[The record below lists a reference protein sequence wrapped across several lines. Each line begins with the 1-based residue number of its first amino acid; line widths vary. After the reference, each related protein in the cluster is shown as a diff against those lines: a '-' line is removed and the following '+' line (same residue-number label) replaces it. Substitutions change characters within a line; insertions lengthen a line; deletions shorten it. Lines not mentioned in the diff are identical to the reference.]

1 MKFSKTLFSASV
13 FLFLLGWS
21 LSAVAAD
28 FTHYVNPF
36 VGTGK
41 TGNTFPG
48 ALVPWG
54 MVSVSPHNDL
64 KAPSGYKYGA
74 PYIYGFGQTH
84 LSGADCPELGNVM
97 LMATTGSMEP
107 LLEKRRSEYDSE
119 SASPGFYQVNLK
131 TFGITAEMTATTRV
145 GVARFVFPVRKGDAN
160 ILIDLGHRLTDDPA
174 TVTSFESHIKIDT
187 SQEVEGYSQSGDF
200 CSSYA
205 GNKETIYF
213 VAQFSKPATVMG
225 TWKENKLDAGME
237 QTGGNIGAFFS
248 FSTATVEPIM
258 VKVGISYVSVENARL
273 NLTTEVK
280 EWDFDRVRSDAKK
293 SWQEELA
300 RINVTDTNEEK
311 LKTFYTALYHMMM
324 EPSVFSDVN
333 GEYQGM
339 GRSGVKTATDY
350 TRYSVF
356 SMWNTYR
363 NLHPFLALF
372 YPERELDM
380 VKSLTEM
387 AKEGGW
393 MPRFEVAGND
403 TQVMVADP
411 AVPVIVDTY
420 LQGIQNFD
428 ADTAYQ
434 TLVKSLTP
442 KDNSVYGGLKSLLR
456 YGYIPKNDHSGDR
469 LWGTVSMSLEYAYDY
484 WCLAQ
489 MAQEMKKDDDYKKYI
504 HLSGVYRNLY
514 DPATEFLRPK
524 NQDGS
529 WLTPFDPLAT
539 NGDESWNGSGGPGY
553 VEGGAWQYLFDVP
566 QDMDGLRMLLGGD
579 SVFVNRLQEC
589 FDNGHYDATNEPD
602 INWSYLF
609 DEVPHE
615 SWRTQKQVR
624 AIMNQD
630 YGNGPDGLPGNDD
643 GGTLSAW
650 YVWSALGFY
659 PVCPGSNRYEIGSPL
674 FKLVQIE
681 INKSFYPGGMLTLK
695 TINNSDRNGYIRS
708 ILMNGEDFKS
718 DHFEHDALV
727 NGKTIVFNMDS
738 EPPHKLAEAVLA
750 PKP

>member
-1 MKFSKTLFSASV
+1 MNLSPIPFRASA
-13 FLFLLGWS
+13 FLALCFLT
-21 LSAVAAD
+21 LSAGATD
-28 FTHYVNPF
+28 FTHYINPF

-41 TGNTFPG
+41 QGNTFPG

-64 KAPSGYKYGA
+64 KGPSGYKYGA

-97 LMATTGSMEP
+97 LMATTGSVEP

-119 SASPGFYQVNLK
+119 SASPGFYQVNLT

-145 GVARFVFPVRKGDAN
+145 GVSRFVFPVQKGDAN
-160 ILIDLGHRLTDDPA
+160 ILIDLGHRLTNDPA
-174 TVTSFESHIKIDT
+174 TMTSFESHIKINNP
-187 SQEVEGYSQSGDF
+187 QEVEGYSQSGNF

-213 VAQFSKPATVMG
+213 VAQFSKPAKVLG
-225 TWKENKLDAGME
+225 TWKERKLNKGME
-237 QTGGNIGAFFS
+237 QTGGDVGAFLS
-248 FSTATVEPIM
+248 FSTAAVEPIM
-258 VKVGISYVSVENARL
+258 VKIGISYVSVENARL

-280 EWDFDRVRSDAKK
+280 GWDFDTVRSDAKK

-300 RINVTDTNEEK
+300 RINVTDTSEEK
-311 LKTFYTALYHMMM
+311 LKTFYTALYHMMI

-339 GRSGVKTATDY
+339 SHSGIKTATDY
-350 TRYSVF
+350 TRYSFF
-356 SMWNTYR
+356 SLWNTYR
-363 NLHPFLALF
+363 NLHPFLTLF

-393 MPRFEVAGND
+393 LPRFEVAGND
-403 TQVMVADP
+403 TQVMAADP
-411 AVPVIVDTY
+411 VVPVIVDAY
-420 LQGIQNFD
+420 MQGIRSFD
-428 ADTAYQ
+428 VDAAYAA
-434 TLVKSLTP
+434 LVKSLTP
-442 KDNSVYGGLKSLLR
+442 KDNSVYGGLKSFLR

-489 MAQEMKKDDDYKKYI
+489 MAQEMKKDNDYKKYI
-504 HLSGVYRNLY
+504 HLSGVYRSLY
-514 DPATEFLRPK
+514 DPATGFLRPK

-529 WLTPFDPLAT
+529 WFAPFDPLAT
-539 NGDESWNGSGGPGY
+539 NGDESWSGSGGPGY
-553 VEGGAWQYLFDVP
+553 VEGSAWQYLFDVP
-566 QDMDGLRMLLGGD
+566 QDIDGLRILLGGD

-589 FDNGHYDATNEPD
+589 FDGDHYDATNEPD
-602 INWSYLF
+602 ITWPYLF
-609 DEVPHE
+609 DGVSHE
-615 SWRTQKQVR
+615 GWRTQKQVR
-624 AIMNQD
+624 VIMSQN

-650 YVWSALGFY
+650 YFWSALGFY
-659 PVCPGSNRYEIGSPL
+659 PVCPGGNRYEIGSPL

-695 TINNSDRNGYIRS
+695 TINNSDHNGYIRS
-708 ILMNGEDFKS
+708 ILMDGEDYKNYY
-718 DHFEHDALV
+718 FEHDSLIS
-727 NGKTIVFNMDS
+727 GKTIVFNMDS
-738 EPPHKLAEAVLA
+738 EPSRKTTELISIP
-750 PKP
+750 

>member
-1 MKFSKTLFSASV
+1 LALC
-13 FLFLLGWS
+13 FLT
-21 LSAVAAD
+21 LSAGATD

-41 TGNTFPG
+41 QGNTFPG

-64 KAPSGYKYGA
+64 KAPSGYKYSA

-84 LSGADCPELGNVM
+84 MSGADCPELGNVM
-97 LMATTGSMEP
+97 LMATTGSVEP

-145 GVARFVFPVRKGDAN
+145 GVSRFVFPVRKGDSN

-174 TVTSFESHIKIDT
+174 TVTSFESHIKINNP
-187 SQEVEGYSQSGDF
+187 QEVEGYSQSGDF
-200 CSSYA
+200 CSNYA
-205 GNKETIYF
+205 GNKETTYF
-213 VAQFSKPATVMG
+213 VARFSKPAMAMG
-225 TWKENKLDAGME
+225 TWKGIQLGKGLER
-237 QTGGNIGAFFS
+237 TGNNVGAFLS
-248 FSTATVEPIM
+248 FSTAAIEPIM

-273 NLTTEVK
+273 NLTTEAK
-280 EWDFDRVRSDAKK
+280 GWDFEVIRSEAKK
-293 SWQEELA
+293 SWQEELS
-300 RINVTDTNEEK
+300 RINVTDTREEK
-311 LKTFYTALYHMMM
+311 LKTFYTALYHMMI

-339 GRSGVKTATDY
+339 ARSGIKTASDY

-356 SMWNTYR
+356 SLWNTYR
-363 NLHPFLALF
+363 NLHPSLTLF

-387 AKEGGW
+387 AKESGW
-393 MPRFEVAGND
+393 LPRFEVAGND
-403 TQVMVADP
+403 TQVMAADP
-411 AVPVIVDTY
+411 VVPVIVDTY
-420 LQGIQNFD
+420 MQGIRSFD
-428 ADTAYQ
+428 ADVAYNA
-434 TLVKSLTP
+434 LVKSLTP
-442 KDNSVYGGLKSLLR
+442 KDNSVYGGLKSLLQH
-456 YGYIPKNDHSGDR
+456 GFIPKNDHSGDR

-514 DPATEFLRPK
+514 DPATGFLRPK

-529 WLTPFDPLAT
+529 WFSPFDPLAT

-553 VEGGAWQYLFDVP
+553 VEGSAWQYLFDVP
-566 QDMDGLRMLLGGD
+566 QDIDGLRILLGGD
-579 SVFVNRLQEC
+579 SVFVSRLQEC
-589 FDNGHYDATNEPD
+589 FDGGHYDATNEPD
-602 INWSYLF
+602 MTWPYLF
-609 DEVPHE
+609 DGVPRE
-615 SWRTQKQVR
+615 NWRTQKQVR
-624 AIMNQD
+624 AIMNQY

-650 YVWSALGFY
+650 YFWSALGFY

-695 TINNSDRNGYIRS
+695 TINNSERNGYIRS
-708 ILMNGEDFKS
+708 ILMDGEDYKN
-718 DHFEHDALV
+718 DYFEHDALIS
-727 NGKTIVFNMDS
+727 GKTIVFNMDS
-738 EPPHKLAEAVLA
+738 EPSHEAVG
-750 PKP
+750 PSSTSQP

>member
-1 MKFSKTLFSASV
+1 MNLFKIPFNTS
-13 FLFLLGWS
+13 LFLALCFLT
-21 LSAVAAD
+21 LSAGATD

-41 TGNTFPG
+41 NGNTFPG

-97 LMATTGSMEP
+97 LMATTGSVET

-145 GVARFVFPVRKGDAN
+145 GVSRFVFPVRKGDAN

-174 TVTSFESHIKIDT
+174 TSTSFESHIKINNP
-187 SQEVEGYSQSGDF
+187 QEVEGYSQSGNF

-213 VAQFSKPATVMG
+213 VAQFSKPAKILG
-225 TWKENKLDAGME
+225 TWKESKIDKGRE
-237 QTGGNIGAFFS
+237 QTGRDVGAFLS
-248 FSTATVEPIM
+248 FSTAAVEPIM
-258 VKVGISYVSVENARL
+258 VKIGISYVSAENARL
-273 NLTTEVK
+273 NLTTEVQG
-280 EWDFDRVRSDAKK
+280 WDFDTVHSDAKK
-293 SWQEELA
+293 SWQKELA
-300 RINVTDTNEEK
+300 RINVIDTSEEK
-311 LKTFYTALYHMMM
+311 LKTFYTALYHMMI
-324 EPSVFSDVN
+324 EPNVFSDVN

-339 GRSGVKTATDY
+339 GHSGIKTATDY

-356 SMWNTYR
+356 SLWNTYR
-363 NLHPFLALF
+363 NLHPFLTLF

-387 AKEGGW
+387 AKESGW
-393 MPRFEVAGND
+393 LPRFEVAGND
-403 TQVMVADP
+403 TQVMAADP
-411 AVPVIVDTY
+411 VVPVIVDTY
-420 LQGIQNFD
+420 MQGVRSFD
-428 ADTAYQ
+428 ADVAYNA
-434 TLVKSLTP
+434 LVKSLTP
-442 KDNSVYGGLKSLLR
+442 NDNSVYGGLKSLLR
-456 YGYIPKNDHSGDR
+456 YGYIPKNDHSSDR

-489 MAQEMKKDDDYKKYI
+489 MAQDMKKDDDYKKYI

-514 DPATEFLRPK
+514 DPTTGFLRPK

-529 WLTPFDPLAT
+529 WFSPFDSLAT

-553 VEGGAWQYLFDVP
+553 VEGSAWQYLFDVP
-566 QDMDGLRMLLGGD
+566 QDMDGLRMLMGGD
-579 SVFVNRLQEC
+579 SAFVNRLQEC
-589 FDNGHYDATNEPD
+589 FDGGHYDATNEPD
-602 INWSYLF
+602 MTWPYLF
-609 DEVPHE
+609 DGIPHE
-615 SWRTQKQVR
+615 NWRTQNQVR
-624 AIMNQD
+624 VIMNQY
-630 YGNGPDGLPGNDD
+630 YGNGPDSLPGNDD

-650 YVWSALGFY
+650 YFWSALGFY

-695 TINNSDRNGYIRS
+695 TINNSDQNGYIRS
-708 ILMNGEDFKS
+708 ILMDGEDYKS
-718 DHFEHDALV
+718 DHFEHDALIS
-727 NGKTIVFNMDS
+727 GKTIVFNMDS
-738 EPPHKLAEAVLA
+738 EPFHKTTGPVSTPE
-750 PKP
+750 P

>member
-1 MKFSKTLFSASV
+1 MKFYKTLFSAFV
-13 FLFLLGWS
+13 FLFLFGWS

-97 LMATTGSMEP
+97 LMATTGSVEP

-174 TVTSFESHIKIDT
+174 TVTSFESHVKINN

-213 VAQFSKPATVMG
+213 VAQFSKPAVVMG
-225 TWKENKLDAGME
+225 TWKESKLDGGME
-237 QTGGNIGAFFS
+237 QTGGDVGAFFS

-589 FDNGHYDATNEPD
+589 FDGGHYDATNEPD
-602 INWSYLF
+602 MTWSYLF

-659 PVCPGSNRYEIGSPL
+659 PVCP
-674 FKLVQIE
+674 
-681 INKSFYPGGMLTLK
+681 
-695 TINNSDRNGYIRS
+695 
-708 ILMNGEDFKS
+708 
-718 DHFEHDALV
+718 
-727 NGKTIVFNMDS
+727 
-738 EPPHKLAEAVLA
+738 
-750 PKP
+750 